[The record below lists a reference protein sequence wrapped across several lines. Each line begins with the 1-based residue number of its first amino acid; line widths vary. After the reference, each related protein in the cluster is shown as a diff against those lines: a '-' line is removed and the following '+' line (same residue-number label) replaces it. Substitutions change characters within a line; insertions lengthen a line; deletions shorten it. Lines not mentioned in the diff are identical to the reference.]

1 MRSHITQFTIRMVVA
16 FGIAFVGASAF
27 GIVVADSA
35 FERAQV
41 IAQETL
47 SKPFR
52 FRRPSSGSMNISN
65 SGKSF

>member
-16 FGIAFVGASAF
+16 FGLAFVGASAF

-41 IAQETL
+41 IARFTKPVAKAEFRLGEHQQLRQIFL
-47 SKPFR
+47 SR
-52 FRRPSSGSMNISN
+52 
-65 SGKSF
+65 